1 MEPKKK
7 KTRWRCIIG
16 VIVIV
21 LLLPVAFIYGPWIF
35 LGFIASTY
43 PDKDDVT
50 REAQSFLTKY
60 DNFTIENDEMFLAF
74 FVELAPQTVEVNGFP
89 HDIDPYIDIENIYEL
104 LGEPSIVY
112 KADFEEDAR
121 DEYIHSYDYFPYIA
135 SFDKGNFDRAH
146 LDYYTENYYEPE
158 ELDNLFFTAMNDF
171 RENNEADLNI
181 LVKQEIPSK
190 IKQTTVLKDT
200 YRGTVY
206 YLNSQNINS
215 KEEVSM
221 PIDDSIFDYYPEMAE
236 MGDLNDP
243 KFEISRAREADSS
256 EVEPYLSYLM
266 RNSDAKDYDLFQ
278 IGTSIGEINDSINGD
293 PYYFQYKEGDS
304 DLLTVYWKIYDGNEY
319 FRLEATINLDD
330 QSNITEESLEDLKIE
345 TLGTNYPNYLNEW
358 QEIEYNPS

>member
-1 MEPKKK
+1 
-7 KTRWRCIIG
+7 
-16 VIVIV
+16 
-21 LLLPVAFIYGPWIF
+21 
-35 LGFIASTY
+35 
-43 PDKDDVT
+43 
-50 REAQSFLTKY
+50 
-60 DNFTIENDEMFLAF
+60 
-74 FVELAPQTVEVNGFP
+74 
-89 HDIDPYIDIENIYEL
+89 
-104 LGEPSIVY
+104 
-112 KADFEEDAR
+112 
-121 DEYIHSYDYFPYIA
+121 
-135 SFDKGNFDRAH
+135 
-146 LDYYTENYYEPE
+146 
-158 ELDNLFFTAMNDF
+158 
-171 RENNEADLNI
+171 
-181 LVKQEIPSK
+181 
-190 IKQTTVLKDT
+190 
-200 YRGTVY
+200 
-206 YLNSQNINS
+206 
-215 KEEVSM
+215 M
-221 PIDDSIFDYYPEMAE
+221 PIDDSIFDYYPDMAE